1 MEIIDH
7 ESGNILIGLM
17 AVLNLQQVGIENVF
31 ILVKLDMRQEQVMLL
46 QIGILQDGLLEAV
59 FSVLRLLT
67 EISGELL
74 EVEWTIVDSHVR
86 VDIVIINKQ
95 EHVQSVK
102 QVSGL
107 QQIIKHDVVCVMH
120 QREFSY
126 ILNQIVQMQISI
138 DELSVLF

>member
-17 AVLNLQQVGIENVF
+17 VVLNLQQVGIENVF

>member
-17 AVLNLQQVGIENVF
+17 VVLNLQQVGIENVF
-31 ILVKLDMRQEQVMLL
+31 ILVKLDMHQEQVILL